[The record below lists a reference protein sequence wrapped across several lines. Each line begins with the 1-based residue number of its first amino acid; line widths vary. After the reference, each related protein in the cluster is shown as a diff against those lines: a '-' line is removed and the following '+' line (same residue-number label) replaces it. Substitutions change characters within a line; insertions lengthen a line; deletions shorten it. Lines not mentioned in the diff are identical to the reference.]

1 MIAEQPIERASRTI
15 DEMEAEIRQ
24 ENLRRDTFYR
34 MLHATDLVLWRLEE
48 LNRDGIL
55 TVPRNMRDRFHRIL
69 AELPGHYRA
78 MFSNGGR
85 VQTALDSVFE
95 VQEMLLRGRHPEL
108 PEDND
113 DAVVV
118 DAVESAEDA
127 EDAVMDERI
136 RECLRG
142 EPVGLARSELL
153 GFFAAD
159 EHEAMARRVAVL
171 VERGEVRSLRPKRP
185 GRGGRPARVY
195 RLSEAEGA
203 TAGAQ

>member
-1 MIAEQPIERASRTI
+1 MIAEQQIAQASRTI
-15 DEMEAEIRQ
+15 DEMEAEIRR
-24 ENLRRDTFYR
+24 ENHQRDTFYR
-34 MLHATDLVLWRLEE
+34 MLHATDRVLWRLEE
-48 LNRDGIL
+48 MNRDGIL
-55 TVPRNMRDRFHRIL
+55 TVPAKMRVHFHRIL
-69 AELPGHYRA
+69 GVLPGHYRA
-78 MFSNGGR
+78 MFLNGGR
-85 VQTALDSVFE
+85 VQPALDSVFE
-95 VQEMLLRGRHPEL
+95 VQEMLLRDRHPNR
-108 PEDND
+108 PEDD
-113 DAVVV
+113 EAAAEV
-118 DAVESAEDA
+118 DAVESA

-136 RECLRG
+136 RGCLRG

-195 RLSEAEGA
+195 RLSEGGGA